1 MDSIRQPL
9 SYHDINSLQQIRQSA
24 GQDEG
29 TGLRQ
34 AAEQFEAIFM
44 NMLLSSMRKA
54 NEAFKD
60 EDGFM
65 HSETTKF
72 YEDMYDNQL
81 ASDLSRSGSLGLA
94 DIIVQ
99 QLSPEH
105 IAQQSQRPNPEHL
118 VMPSAISTRTTSL
131 NHTKNHEAVE
141 APTARTKT
149 QAADMV
155 KEAMATVEPKPVWS
169 VDSPKAFVERLL
181 PAAREAASALGLDP
195 VALVAQAALETGWGQ
210 RMIPTAAGEN
220 SFNLFGI
227 KASRGWQGDT
237 AVVDTL
243 EYRQGVAQKEQA
255 KFRAYDSPEQSLKDY
270 VDFIQSSPRYQEA
283 VKVASDSVAYFR
295 QLQAAGY
302 ATDPNYA
309 EKIRSVMNNPVMRVL
324 KASAQE

>member
-9 SYHDINSLQQIRQSA
+9 SYHDINSLQQIRQSGA
-24 GQDEG
+24 KDEAV
-29 TGLRQ
+29 GLRQ

-81 ASDLSRSGSLGLA
+81 ASDLSQSGSLGLA

-99 QLSPEH
+99 QLSPQH
-105 IAQQSQRPNPEHL
+105 IAEQSRRPNPEEML
-118 VMPSAISTRTTSL
+118 MPVARPAARAHSSSAAL
-131 NHTKNHEAVE
+131 
-141 APTARTKT
+141 
-149 QAADMV
+149 QAASPLTAASGSQQTDT
-155 KEAMATVEPKPVWS
+155 TVTSKISSEQIPSWS
-169 VDSPKAFVERLL
+169 VSSPKAFVERLL
-181 PAAREAASALGLDP
+181 PAARKAASALGLDP

-210 RMIPTAAGEN
+210 RMIQTASGDN

-227 KASRGWQGDT
+227 KASRGWQGST

-243 EYRQGVAQKEQA
+243 EYRQGVARKEQA
-255 KFRAYDSPEQSLKDY
+255 KFRAYPSPEHSVQDY
-270 VDFIQSSPRYQEA
+270 VDFIRQSPRYQDA
-283 VKVASDSVAYFR
+283 VNAASDSMAYFR

-309 EKIRSVMNNPVMRVL
+309 EKIKSVMNNPAIRAL
-324 KASAQE
+324 RASAQE

>member
-1 MDSIRQPL
+1 MDSVRQPL

-24 GQDEG
+24 TQDEEA
-29 TGLRQ
+29 GLRQ

-81 ASDLSRSGSLGLA
+81 ASDLSQSGSLGLA
-94 DIIVQ
+94 DLIVQ
-99 QLSPEH
+99 QLSPQH
-105 IAQQSQRPNPEHL
+105 IAQQSQRPDPAHL
-118 VMPSAISTRTTSL
+118 TMPTPIHSSSA
-131 NHTKNHEAVE
+131 A
-141 APTARTKT
+141 
-149 QAADMV
+149 QAA
-155 KEAMATVEPKPVWS
+155 AAQIQIAAQPSSVEDAAGSDSAAIAKPSWM
-169 VDSPKAFVERLL
+169 VDSPQAFVERLL

-195 VALVAQAALETGWGQ
+195 IALVAQAALETGWGQ
-210 RMIPTAAGEN
+210 RMIQTAAGEN

-255 KFRAYDSPEQSLKDY
+255 KFRAYGSPEQSLKDY
-270 VDFIQSSPRYQEA
+270 VDFIRNSPRYQDA
-283 VKVASDSVAYFR
+283 LKVASDSVAYFR

-309 EKIRSVMNNPVMRVL
+309 EKIKSVMNNPVMRAL

>member
-1 MDSIRQPL
+1 MDSVRQPL

-24 GQDEG
+24 SQDEEA
-29 TGLRQ
+29 GLRQ

-99 QLSPEH
+99 QLSPQH
-105 IAQQSQRPNPEHL
+105 IAQQSKRPDPEQL
-118 VMPSAISTRTTSL
+118 MMPA
-131 NHTKNHEAVE
+131 
-141 APTARTKT
+141 AR
-149 QAADMV
+149 QAARVHSSTAALLSTTPLKAASTPQQPETTASSTISKDM
-155 KEAMATVEPKPVWS
+155 APSWS
-169 VDSPKAFVERLL
+169 VSSPKEFVERLL
-181 PAAREAASALGLDP
+181 PAAREAAAALGLDP
-195 VALVAQAALETGWGQ
+195 IALVAQAALETGWGQ
-210 RMIPTAAGEN
+210 RMIQTAAGDN

-243 EYRQGVAQKEQA
+243 EYRQGVARKEQA
-255 KFRAYDSPEQSLKDY
+255 KFRAYPSPEQSVKDY
-270 VDFIQSSPRYQEA
+270 VDFIRNSPRYQDA
-283 VKVASDSVAYFR
+283 VKVASDSIAYFR

-309 EKIRSVMNNPVMRVL
+309 EKIKSVMNNPVMR
-324 KASAQE
+324 AFTAPAQE

>member
-1 MDSIRQPL
+1 MDSVRQPL

-24 GQDEG
+24 GQDEEA
-29 TGLRQ
+29 GLRQ

-81 ASDLSRSGSLGLA
+81 ASDLSQSGSLGLA
-94 DIIVQ
+94 DLIVQ
-99 QLSPEH
+99 QLSPQH
-105 IAQQSQRPNPEHL
+105 IAEQSRRPEPEHL
-118 VMPSAISTRTTSL
+118 SMPVPIQTRQPTTVSQAASRVSAQASSVSEDDSTTS
-131 NHTKNHEAVE
+131 
-141 APTARTKT
+141 
-149 QAADMV
+149 
-155 KEAMATVEPKPVWS
+155 ATTEQPHWLI
-169 VDSPKAFVERLL
+169 DSPKAFVERLL

-195 VALVAQAALETGWGQ
+195 LALVAQAALETGWGQ
-210 RMIPTAAGEN
+210 RMIQTATGEN

-243 EYRQGVAQKEQA
+243 EYRQGVARKEQA
-255 KFRAYDSPEQSLKDY
+255 KFRAYASPEQSLQDY
-270 VDFIQSSPRYQEA
+270 VAFIRNSPRYQDA
-283 VKVASDSVAYFR
+283 LKVASDSVAYFR

-309 EKIRSVMNNPVMRVL
+309 EKIKSVMNNPVMRTL